1 MKILTL
7 IAAAV
12 LPVVAMA
19 YSNDVTPEDAIRAVV
34 DKYPGEIGV
43 AVITDNGDTVTVN
56 DKNKYPLMSV
66 FKLHQA
72 VALGIEADRTGMSLD
87 TTLCVARAEL
97 NPHTWS
103 PMLREHTEDT
113 LCLSVSRLLRY
124 TLMESDNNASN
135 LMFDRLTDVAATDSI
150 IAMLIKRSSF
160 NLSYTEAEMGRE
172 HSRAYA
178 NRSSPLGVACLINRL
193 FTDSIMSAD
202 KQQFICRTLRE
213 CRTGKDRIAAPLVG
227 MDGVAVAHKTG
238 SGFRDGGILCAH
250 NDAAFVELPDGRHY
264 TLVVLVKDFPGY
276 EHEASQVIAEISAV
290 LLSNRLSGG
299 RHCTEG
305 MESDVAYDP

>member
-7 IAAAV
+7 IATAV

-19 YSNDVTPEDAIRAVV
+19 YGNDRATEDAIRAVV

-43 AVITDNGDTVTVN
+43 AVITDNGDTVAVN
-56 DKNKYPLMSV
+56 NENKYPLMSV

-72 VALGIEADRTGMSLD
+72 VALSIEADRTGMSLD

-113 LCLSVSRLLRY
+113 LCLSISRLLRY

-135 LMFDRLTDVAATDSI
+135 LMFNRLTDVAATDSI
-150 IAMLIKRSSF
+150 ISTLIKRSSF
-160 NLSYTEAEMGRE
+160 NLSYTEAEMGKD

-202 KQQFICRTLRE
+202 KQRFICRTLRE

-227 MDGVAVAHKTG
+227 VEGVAVAHKTG

-264 TLVVLVKDFPGY
+264 TLVVLVKDFHGD
-276 EHEASQVIAEISAV
+276 EKSAAHAIAEISDV
-290 LLSNRLSGG
+290 VFKRLY
-299 RHCTEG
+299 H
-305 MESDVAYDP
+305 

>member
-19 YSNDVTPEDAIRAVV
+19 YSNDGTPEDAIRAVV

-72 VALGIEADRTGMSLD
+72 VALCIEADRTGMSLD

-124 TLMESDNNASN
+124 ILMESDNNASN
-135 LMFDRLTDVAATDSI
+135 LMFNRLTDVAATDSI
-150 IAMLIKRSSF
+150 IATLIQRSSF

-193 FTDSIMSAD
+193 FTDSIMSTD

-227 MDGVAVAHKTG
+227 MEGVAVAHKTG
-238 SGFRDGGILCAH
+238 SGFRDSGILCAH

-264 TLVVLVKDFPGY
+264 TLVVLVKDFPGD
-276 EHEASQVIAEISAV
+276 EKRASQAIAEISDT
-290 LLSNRLSGG
+290 LLSF
-299 RHCTEG
+299 
-305 MESDVAYDP
+305 